1 MGQRCYGVS
10 LGQFHGSQHRRCVS
24 GQNKEGTKFY
34 TYAASAVA
42 PFKTKANSAKD
53 VEDFFERF
61 KGLTHQEFLH
71 ACFENDSNP
80 FGSSDIVPYKLV
92 CTYLWITK

>member
-1 MGQRCYGVS
+1 MESVLVNFMAVNIGAAYLS
-10 LGQFHGSQHRRCVS
+10 
-24 GQNKEGTKFY
+24 QNKEGTKFY
-34 TYAASAVA
+34 TYACPALA

-53 VEDFFERF
+53 VEDFIERF